1 MGDLVSLCERRRNME
16 RERQAKEREEIEE
29 LKELVDAWIEF
40 IGKPV
45 QEPFRISLEDQLR
58 VEDWLDANLTE
69 E

>member
-45 QEPFRISLEDQLR
+45 QEPFHISLEDQLR

>member
-1 MGDLVSLCERRRNME
+1 MGELVSLCERRRNME
-16 RERQAKEREEIEE
+16 RERQTKEREEIEE

-45 QEPFRISLEDQLR
+45 QEPFHISLEDQLR

>member
-1 MGDLVSLCERRRNME
+1 ME

-45 QEPFRISLEDQLR
+45 QEPFHISLEDQLR